1 MFTAGPE
8 VVLRIGGTSQAATAD
23 ADWRRLMDRAGVR
36 VPRSRGEIEVIAGLC
51 VAPIERVA
59 PDATVDWAAVGEMVR
74 RLHSI
79 GPVSL
84 LPSCT
89 SFPHWRFGHLLDE
102 LAPLVDE
109 ESAQALRACHERHRG
124 WEDRATGVSAVALH
138 GDVHPGNV
146 VATASG
152 PVLIDWDLRSAGPPA
167 WDHAPLM
174 RWTERWGGA
183 PGVYEEFASGYGRSF
198 RGDPLAESLAEL
210 RLLAATLM
218 RIAARRRDP
227 SAADELEVR
236 LRWWREPHGAPAWT
250 AQ

>member
-1 MFTAGPE
+1 
-8 VVLRIGGTSQAATAD
+8 
-23 ADWRRLMDRAGVR
+23 
-36 VPRSRGEIEVIAGLC
+36 
-51 VAPIERVA
+51 
-59 PDATVDWAAVGEMVR
+59 
-74 RLHSI
+74 
-79 GPVSL
+79 
-84 LPSCT
+84 
-89 SFPHWRFGHLLDE
+89 
-102 LAPLVDE
+102 
-109 ESAQALRACHERHRG
+109 
-124 WEDRATGVSAVALH
+124 
-138 GDVHPGNV
+138 
-146 VATASG
+146 
-152 PVLIDWDLRSAGPPA
+152 
-167 WDHAPLM
+167 M